1 VAGLPV
7 VNGGCESLMAQILE
21 AATPQGGKR
30 HGGQRSTRRLRG
42 EDGEKPL
49 KGGCPGA
56 FQHETWLA
64 DSRNVSS
71 RGRQPRTV
79 GGVAARTHGRPR
91 KRELASVVGTR
102 WWSDPAKVAQAIQ
115 SGTVSAVTSGED
127 WPNSF
132 ARSVVAFETA
142 ETEACSY
149 TAALSGAV
157 GDEVGRKV
165 GGGLVRERIEADML
179 RTRTTRA

>member
-1 VAGLPV
+1 
-7 VNGGCESLMAQILE
+7 VNGDCEPLMAQILE

-49 KGGCPGA
+49 KGGYPRA

-91 KRELASVVGTR
+91 KRELASVEGTR
-102 WWSDPAKVAQAIQ
+102 WWSDPAEIAQAIR
-115 SGTVSAVTSGED
+115 SGAVSALTSGD
-127 WPNSF
+127 DRSNSF
-132 ARSVVAFETA
+132 ARSAVALERA
-142 ETEACSY
+142 ETEACSD

-165 GGGLVRERIEADML
+165 GGGPVRERIEADML